1 MIDRRG
7 MMKAAGAALALP
19 SIVRAQ
25 SSRLLKFVPSVDLAI
40 LDPIVTTAQI
50 TLIHGNAVF
59 DTLYGLNAHYQV
71 KPQMVEG
78 HVSDDGG
85 RVWTLT
91 LREGL
96 RFHDNEPV
104 RGRDVVVS
112 LRRWGMQDAF
122 GKTLFG
128 AIDELMA
135 PDDRTIRFHLKSP
148 FPLLPAALGKPGSNL
163 PAIMP
168 ERLALTPPNKP
179 VAEMV
184 GSGPFRFV
192 ANEWVS
198 GSRVV
203 YERFAGYVPRQ
214 GNEGFVAA
222 PKIAHFDRVEWTII
236 PDEATATNA
245 LRAREVDWR
254 DWISNDFVPVL
265 RADPNLVVMPGA
277 VPNMSLMIV
286 NQLQKPF
293 DNAAIRR
300 AVLSAINQE
309 DFMIAVSGADRSFW
323 RTGTGMF
330 NSASPMA
337 NNAGIEAMTS
347 PRDIGRARRA
357 IVDAGYTNEPVVLF
371 DPADSPG
378 LHGQTLVGADLLS
391 KLGMKVELRTMDWG
405 TLVQRRNN
413 QEAPDKGG
421 WSVLLL
427 GLSVF
432 NGFDPASNY
441 ALRGAGRD
449 GWFGW
454 PTSARLEE
462 LRSAWLA
469 TGDLSQQRE
478 ICRQMQLRA
487 FQDVPCMP
495 LGEYNQINAYHRS
508 LIGVPGEFPLFYN
521 VRRG

>member
-19 SIVRAQ
+19 SVVSAQ

-59 DTLYGLNAHYQV
+59 DTLYGLNARYQV

-104 RGRDVVVS
+104 RGQDVVVS

-122 GKTLFG
+122 GKTLFA
-128 AIDELMA
+128 AIDELTA
-135 PDDRTIRFHLKSP
+135 PDDRTIRFRLKSL

-168 ERLALTPPNKP
+168 ARLALTPPNKP

-245 LRAREVDWR
+245 LHTREVDWR
-254 DWISNDFVPVL
+254 DWISNDFVPEL

-277 VPNMSLMIV
+277 VPNMSLMIA

-293 DNAAIRR
+293 DSAAIRR

-330 NSASPMA
+330 NSVSPMA

-347 PRDIGRARRA
+347 PRDIGRARQA

-371 DPADSPG
+371 DPADFPG
-378 LHGQTLVGADLLS
+378 LHGQSDVGGRRSVEQAGDEGRVADNGLGHPGAAAQQPGSAGQRWLERAAAWPERIQWFRSSEQLRCERRRARWLVRLANQRPAGGIA
-391 KLGMKVELRTMDWG
+391 LGMAG
-405 TLVQRRNN
+405 HRRP
-413 QEAPDKGG
+413 E
-421 WSVLLL
+421 
-427 GLSVF
+427 
-432 NGFDPASNY
+432 PA
-441 ALRGAGRD
+441 ARD
-449 GWFGW
+449 L
-454 PTSARLEE
+454 PSDA
-462 LRSAWLA
+462 AA
-469 TGDLSQQRE
+469 
-478 ICRQMQLRA
+478 
-487 FQDVPCMP
+487 
-495 LGEYNQINAYHRS
+495 
-508 LIGVPGEFPLFYN
+508 GVPGCA
-521 VRRG
+521 VHAAGRI